1 MLTLSMT
8 RKSIPVRG
16 SRRFR
21 REEGGTPREQGPVHV
36 PVMLKEVVAALQPK
50 RTDVLLDATYGRGG
64 HAKALRPVRKL
75 IAIDADPSAGV
86 TVANFKDIPA
96 VLKAEG
102 VETIDKALFD
112 LGWNRDQL
120 ALERG
125 FSFLQDEPLLM
136 SYGPE
141 PASGFFA
148 RDILNTWNES
158 AIADAL
164 FGYGGERYSRR
175 IAKAVVERRK
185 IMPFNTTFELV
196 ELIRDAVPAGYRH
209 GRLHFATRTFQALRI
224 AVNDEL
230 RVLETG
236 LAAAWKHLACQGR
249 IAVITFHSVEDRVVK
264 HRFVEFKKHGGTLL
278 SKKPLTPTRKE
289 IITNPAA
296 RSAKL
301 RVIEKICNE

>member
-1 MLTLSMT
+1 MT

-16 SRRFR
+16 SRRSR
-21 REEGGTPREQGPVHV
+21 REEGGLLREQKPVHV
-36 PVMLKEVVAALQPK
+36 SVMVSEVVEALQPQ
-50 RTDVLLDATYGRGG
+50 RSDVLLDATYGRGG
-64 HAKALRPVRKL
+64 HAKALRPVKKL

-102 VETIDKALFD
+102 VEEVDKVLFD

-120 ALERG
+120 ALGRG
-125 FSFLQDEPLLM
+125 FSFLEDEPLLM

-148 RDILNTWNES
+148 RDILNNWSET
-158 AIADAL
+158 AIADVL

-175 IAKAVVERRK
+175 IAKAVVERRQV
-185 IMPFNTTFELV
+185 MPFETTFEFV
-196 ELIRDAVPAGYRH
+196 ELIRDSVPAGYRH
-209 GRLHFATRTFQALRI
+209 GRLHFATRSFQGLRI

-230 RVLETG
+230 RVLEAG
-236 LAAAWKHLACQGR
+236 LAAAWEHLACQGR
-249 IAVITFHSVEDRVVK
+249 IAVITFHSIEDRVVK
-264 HRFVEFKKHGGTLL
+264 QYFAGLKKRGGTLL
-278 SKKPLTPTRKE
+278 SKKPLVPSRKE

-301 RVIEKICNE
+301 RAIEKTCNE